1 MTSPDCVSVP
11 LCCGWWREQWQCM
24 TGGLWW
30 HSLLYSPHSLLSP
43 HSAILN
49 SVLRWSA
56 GAMPE
61 CQWVRARPAGPAVG
75 PVQGFSSISEF
86 DWVQA
91 ARPHSGGHSHTLS
104 LSLGRAGD
112 RETEVWL
119 RYDDDRTPGQCMQP
133 ACDGRGAQLRVN
145 NNYSLKQ
152 VDSTANKIPFSR
164 LFRKWHK
171 LTSSGKTENV
181 LQSRRTK

>member
-1 MTSPDCVSVP
+1 MCLSPCVVGGDGSSDNVWLVAYGDTHYSTPPTHFSV
-11 LCCGWWREQWQCM
+11 L
-24 TGGLWW
+24 T
-30 HSLLYSPHSLLSP
+30 LLSSTLFSVGLLVP
-43 HSAILN
+43 CQSA
-49 SVLRWSA
+49 SGSGRGQQGRQSDRFRVLVPFQSLTEFR
-56 GAMPE
+56 
-61 CQWVRARPAGPAVG
+61 RPGLTL
-75 PVQGFSSISEF
+75 
-86 DWVQA
+86 A
-91 ARPHSGGHSHTLS
+91 ATHTLSLS